1 MRFAQSVD
9 GDSPLMLVW
18 EGSKGDVF
26 LVVSDSLV
34 DLIRD
39 HIDMWELIENLG

>member
-1 MRFAQSVD
+1 MRFAESID
-9 GDSPLMLVW
+9 GDSPLMLVGQ
-18 EGSKGDVF
+18 GSKGDVF
-26 LVVSDSLV
+26 LVVGYPLV